1 MTAISALVACTAPAP
16 APDGLGGTATSS
28 VEAPEFAG
36 PFAAEYRDA
45 WEKSGTEFVH
55 GVLVDEQISDQ
66 EWAEVAQ
73 RMTDCFE
80 SNAATFGGYE
90 SDGAYSAAPKDR
102 SLPSE
107 EFLET
112 MDDCEVESGHRWIG
126 MLRGL
131 QRMNPEN
138 RDIFT
143 IMAECL
149 VREGAVA
156 SGYTAEDYKRDFE
169 ADTFPFL
176 EAEAG
181 HAIYLACNDDPLA
194 LGLK

>member
-1 MTAISALVACTAPAP
+1 M
-16 APDGLGGTATSS
+16 SS
-28 VEAPEFAG
+28 VEAPKFSG
-36 PFAAEYRDA
+36 PFAAEYGDA

-80 SNAATFGGYE
+80 RNATAFGGYE
-90 SDGAYSAAPKDR
+90 SDGGYSIDP
-102 SLPSE
+102 
-107 EFLET
+107 
-112 MDDCEVESGHRWIG
+112 DDSSMSDDDLNALADGCEIESGHRWIG
-126 MLRGL
+126 ILRGL

-156 SGYTAEDYKRDFE
+156 SGYTAEDYRRDFE

-176 EAEAG
+176 EAETG
-181 HAIYLACNDDPLA
+181 RAIYLACNDDPLA